1 MRMHR
6 QIARR
11 RRARAPRGFTLI
23 ELMISMAILAIA
35 ILGVAQM
42 QVVASAQNGLARR
55 TTRASALLRDF
66 QETASSFRWGDPR
79 LVPVDGTCHQTDGL
93 EQVTEDSFKFA
104 EAPDLTMDFTALAAG
119 DPAAS
124 SAGSTTSGL
133 TAGGTTYRGIAASV
147 PAEVWNKEG
156 YQLSWRTRNVDTN
169 GDGTCEARLV
179 DVVVRFRIG
188 NSDRWRSYVGHFM
201 QYDPTSI
208 LPGPF
213 FNFDRMENW

>member
-6 QIARR
+6 QTARR
-11 RRARAPRGFTLI
+11 RRARGPRGFTLI

-66 QETASSFRWGDPR
+66 QETASTFRWGDPR
-79 LVPVDGTCHQTDGL
+79 LVPVDGTCFATNALD
-93 EQVTEDSFKFA
+93 QVSEESFGFE
-104 EAPDLTMDFTALAAG
+104 EAPLLTLDFTALAGG

-124 SAGSTTSGL
+124 YAGATPGGL
-133 TAGGTTYRGIAASV
+133 TASGTEYRGIAASV
-147 PAEVWNKEG
+147 PPAVWNKEG
-156 YQLSWRTRNVDTN
+156 YQLSWRTRNVDTT
-169 GDGTCEARLV
+169 GDGICEARLV

-201 QYDPTSI
+201 QYNPTSI